1 MDCAKEPL
9 NGAVFLSRMKTRV
22 FYKAFV
28 CGVRIDSHHHAALFS
43 SPFFPLLASG
53 KDFTMN
59 FDPKAFGERLQQLRV
74 SGGMTQEVLAEK
86 ASIERSHIAKIEKGT
101 RACSIDLLIAFSSIF
116 DVSTDYLLFG
126 GTGLKNELAAAIE
139 NLAALVKKL

>member
-1 MDCAKEPL
+1 MRL
-9 NGAVFLSRMKTRV
+9 F
-22 FYKAFV
+22 
-28 CGVRIDSHHHAALFS
+28 FS

-74 SGGMTQEVLAEK
+74 SRGMTQEVLAEK
-86 ASIERSHIAKIEKGT
+86 ASTERSHIAKIEKGT

>member
-1 MDCAKEPL
+1 MRL
-9 NGAVFLSRMKTRV
+9 
-22 FYKAFV
+22 
-28 CGVRIDSHHHAALFS
+28 LFS
-43 SPFFPLLASG
+43 SPFFPLLAG
-53 KDFTMN
+53 GMDFTMN

-86 ASIERSHIAKIEKGT
+86 ASTERSHIAKIEKGA

-126 GTGLKNELAAAIE
+126 GIGLKNELAAAIE

>member
-1 MDCAKEPL
+1 
-9 NGAVFLSRMKTRV
+9 
-22 FYKAFV
+22 
-28 CGVRIDSHHHAALFS
+28 
-43 SPFFPLLASG
+43 
-53 KDFTMN
+53 MN

-74 SGGMTQEVLAEK
+74 SRGMTQEVLAEK
-86 ASIERSHIAKIEKGT
+86 ASTERSHIAKIEKGT